1 MSEAVNVSEAGNM
14 SEAVNSKP
22 DVHDMVVVHR
32 SFRQSCA
39 ELPRLVRGLRP
50 GDTARAALVVDAV
63 RFMLMSLEAHHVSE
77 DEFLWPRLAARTAG
91 HAEAITR
98 MEEQHHRLEE
108 LVTQVTGAL
117 DELTA
122 DPRPSLCVQVADQL
136 AELGSVLNAHM
147 DEEEKTILP
156 LAAEHLS
163 VAEWEELGEIS
174 LAKLERKHLLRAF
187 SALMA
192 VARPEEQRTFLS
204 KAPLPARIL
213 WRLSGRRSHARWEA
227 RLYGT

>member
-1 MSEAVNVSEAGNM
+1 MSDVVTA
-14 SEAVNSKP
+14 KP

-32 SFRQSCA
+32 TFRQSCA
-39 ELPRLVRGLRP
+39 ELPELVRGLRP

-63 RFMLMSLEAHHVSE
+63 RFMLIGLEAHHVSE

-91 HAEAITR
+91 QAETIAR

-117 DELTA
+117 DSLAA
-122 DPRPSLCVQVADQL
+122 DPRQPLCEQVAAQL
-136 AELGSVLNAHM
+136 SELGSVLNAHM
-147 DEEEKTILP
+147 DEEENTILP
-156 LAAEHLS
+156 LAAEYLT
-163 VAEWEELGEIS
+163 VAEWEQLGEIS
-174 LAKLERKHLLRAF
+174 LAKLDKKHLLRAF

-192 VARPEEQRTFLS
+192 VATPEEQRALLT
-204 KAPLPARIL
+204 KAPLPARVL

-227 RLYGT
+227 RLRGV

>member
-1 MSEAVNVSEAGNM
+1 MSDAVI
-14 SEAVNSKP
+14 SKP

-32 SFRQSCA
+32 TFRKSCA
-39 ELPRLVRGLRP
+39 ELPDLVCGLRP

-63 RFMLMSLEAHHVSE
+63 RFMLVGLEAHHVSE

-91 HAEAITR
+91 QAEAIAR

-108 LVTQVTGAL
+108 LVTQVTAAL
-117 DELTA
+117 DGLAA
-122 DPRPSLCVQVADQL
+122 DPRPPLCEQVAAQL
-136 AELGSVLNAHM
+136 TELGSVLNAHM
-147 DEEEKTILP
+147 DEEENTILP
-156 LAAEHLS
+156 LAAECLS

-174 LAKLERKHLLRAF
+174 LAKLEKKHLLRAF

-192 VARPEEQRTFLS
+192 VATPEEQRALLT
-204 KAPLPARIL
+204 KAPLPARVL

-227 RLYGT
+227 RLYRA